1 MQVNKHKLLIHMNDK
16 QGNIQTLTY
25 NIFNTDVATRWVNI
39 VKKNINNPIKTIL
52 QNMTAKDINS
62 LREKLDG
69 CVHTIN
75 KYYDKKL
82 PLHGDVE
89 QLDTEILN
97 YLHEEFE
104 VYGDRI
110 EDLTVTNPVDW
121 WNKELHEAFLQLNNY
136 IHNYED
142 INHLIKEGGF
152 PNMAGLFDH
161 LPAGEH
167 SPLEDSDYLY
177 MTTQFVWG
185 GLYLGYN
192 TLGKDFL
199 AIAKDNDIEV
209 LDRDQV
215 RPQQRFA
222 TEAWMSYN
230 ADSDDSPWNL
240 MQWDHWY
247 KGLTDEQRSKIP
259 VDSRRN
265 LGLGRIWIGSVN
277 LNTLPKRKLMEPDLD
292 KWRVS
297 NSDLRAR
304 WNTEVFGTFT
314 DIHSIEIK

>member
-1 MQVNKHKLLIHMNDK
+1 
-16 QGNIQTLTY
+16 
-25 NIFNTDVATRWVNI
+25 
-39 VKKNINNPIKTIL
+39 
-52 QNMTAKDINS
+52 
-62 LREKLDG
+62 
-69 CVHTIN
+69 
-75 KYYDKKL
+75 
-82 PLHGDVE
+82 
-89 QLDTEILN
+89 
-97 YLHEEFE
+97 
-104 VYGDRI
+104 
-110 EDLTVTNPVDW
+110 
-121 WNKELHEAFLQLNNY
+121 
-136 IHNYED
+136 
-142 INHLIKEGGF
+142 
-152 PNMAGLFDH
+152 MAGLFDH

-265 LGLGRIWIGSVN
+265 LGLGRIWIETAKKHYFKKKTNGTTRQVES
-277 LNTLPKRKLMEPDLD
+277 L
-292 KWRVS
+292 
-297 NSDLRAR
+297 NSDLELM
-304 WNTEVFGTFT
+304 NTEVFGTFT
-314 DIHSIEIK
+314 DIHSIEINETYNQIAEIKVTSSWCINNICTIHIFNRFYRGEPNYEWN